1 MSFRDAS
8 ENLDDTALE
17 DYRELH
23 HGHGSLPDEMDD
35 DEVDAGK
42 VYSLSVSSLPYLK

>member
-1 MSFRDAS
+1 MSFRDTS

-17 DYRELH
+17 DYKELH
-23 HGHGSLPDEMDD
+23 HGSLPDEMDD